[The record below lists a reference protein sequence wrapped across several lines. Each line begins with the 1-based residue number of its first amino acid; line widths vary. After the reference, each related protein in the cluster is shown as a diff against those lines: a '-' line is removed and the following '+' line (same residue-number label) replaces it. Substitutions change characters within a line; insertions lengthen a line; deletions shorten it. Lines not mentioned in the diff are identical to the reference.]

1 MTVAAE
7 GGGKHIK
14 NVYAHKRP
22 LLDSAERQRFRQK
35 SSEDARMLHATITIH
50 LPSHRRKS
58 LISEGDTAE
67 AVEAYD
73 SNIGAYI
80 KFLKNEAIKPGLAL
94 NTDEQDLDAAY
105 SISAADHATKTAA
118 HDWLHE
124 QPDLWNWIP

>member
-1 MTVAAE
+1 M
-7 GGGKHIK
+7 
-14 NVYAHKRP
+14 P
-22 LLDSAERQRFRQK
+22 
-35 SSEDARMLHATITIH
+35 HASITIH

-58 LISEGDTAE
+58 LLIEHDTHE

-80 KFLKNEAIKPGLAL
+80 RFLQTEAGKKGLAL
-94 NTDEQDLDAAY
+94 GTDEQDIDSTY
-105 SISAADHATKTAA
+105 SISATDHATKVAA